1 MIAMLSK
8 LDSFRWLTPVL
19 LRAVTG
25 LIFVVHGYGKLFS
38 GMDGFTQYLV
48 SLGFPAFMAWVVAGT
63 EFFGGVALILG
74 LFTRW
79 AALGVGCVMAVA
91 IIKVHWPDGLTG
103 DHGYEYPLTLL
114 CVAISLMLTGGG
126 TLSLDRY
133 AIERR

>member
-1 MIAMLSK
+1 MLSK
-8 LDSFRWLTPVL
+8 LDAFRWLAPVL
-19 LRAVTG
+19 LRVVVG
-25 LIFVVHGYGKLFS
+25 LIFTVHGYHKLLG
-38 GMDGFTQYLV
+38 GMEGFTQYV
-48 SLGFPAFMAWVVAGT
+48 VTLGFPAFMAWVAAGT

-91 IIKVHWPDGLTG
+91 IVKVHWAAGLVG

-114 CVAISLMLTGGG
+114 CVALSLILMGGG

-133 AIERR
+133 AIERRRAV